1 MYTLDYLNCF
11 IENLDLPEASRASL
25 RENCET
31 LVMTPGA
38 IDELVSAET
47 LLFKDYGIDG
57 AYGAEWKPIVPHMDA
72 LSERTGLHRHVVD
85 FLFLALASERLR
97 ENYRAAGLTD
107 ELFWDT
113 IADLKFKLIECHDVY
128 GIWGTFVASW
138 YPWFYTMHR
147 FKLGRL
153 QYEAVHFSGDTPVT
167 VGGYTVKP
175 GDTVYNM
182 HIPSCGSL
190 NRAVRIESYKKAYE
204 FYKKDLDGKPMVF
217 CCHSWLLFPKN
228 REILPETLN
237 MVDFIGDFH
246 IYDSEEYDVF
256 HDKWRVFAKDF
267 EKPNSEL
274 PEDTTQRRC
283 FKKWLLDG
291 KKTGAGAGI
300 FIYDGEKFIK

>member
-31 LVMTPGA
+31 LISTPGV
-38 IDELVSAET
+38 IDELLSAET
-47 LLFKDYGIDG
+47 LLFKDLGIDG
-57 AYGAEWKPIVPHMDA
+57 AYGSEWTPIVPHMDKIA
-72 LSERTGLHRHVVD
+72 ELTGLHRYVVD

-97 ENYRAAGLTD
+97 ENYRTANLTD

-128 GIWGTFVASW
+128 DIWGTFVASW

-153 QYEAVHFSGDTPVT
+153 QYEAVHFSGKTPVT

-175 GDTVYNM
+175 GDVVYNM

-204 FYKKDLDGKPMVF
+204 FYKKDLNGKPMVF

-237 MVDFIGDFH
+237 MVDFIGDFY

-267 EKPNSEL
+267 EKPDSEL

-291 KKTGAGAGI
+291 KKTGAGAGV
-300 FIYDGEKFIK
+300 FLYDGEKFIK